1 MADLSIPDLLN
12 SLLYE
17 GDDDDDDDDDVQVVA
32 DRKSAS
38 SSMVEKVLTLT
49 SFFSRSSRPRIQRH
63 RYAAPT
69 ATGDRSSVYF
79 FI

>member
-1 MADLSIPDLLN
+1 MADLSIPDLLD

-17 GDDDDDDDDDVQVVA
+17 GDDDDNDDIQVVA

-38 SSMVEKVLTLT
+38 SSTVGKVLILT

-63 RYAAPT
+63 W
-69 ATGDRSSVYF
+69 
-79 FI
+79 

>member
-1 MADLSIPDLLN
+1 MADLSIPDLLD

-17 GDDDDDDDDDVQVVA
+17 GEDDDVQVVA

-38 SSMVEKVLTLT
+38 SSTVGKVLTLT

-69 ATGDRSSVYF
+69 ATATGDRSSVYF